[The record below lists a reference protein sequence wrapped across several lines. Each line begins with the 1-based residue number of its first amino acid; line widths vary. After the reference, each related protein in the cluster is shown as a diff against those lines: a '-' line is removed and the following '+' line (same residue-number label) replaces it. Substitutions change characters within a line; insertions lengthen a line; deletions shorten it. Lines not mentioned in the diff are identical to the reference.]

1 MWFQYVTLQTGKKKR
16 QSQQQIEEIVTYRS
30 NAAFTTHQHFLQT
43 CTLSSASFCY
53 HTLQMEVTSISSQ
66 FLFQS
71 FRSFSVSLP
80 YILTTKNICCP
91 SSICLYLYKYTQ
103 LLSAWNTYRIHYQVY
118 PSWQTIFS
126 WKPSKIQRVK
136 FTVMTK
142 KLPIVIE
149 AVYSTLLTN
158 IPNIW
163 NSLPKTVTGSTSFS
177 TLQKRWWNF

>member
-1 MWFQYVTLQTGKKKR
+1 
-16 QSQQQIEEIVTYRS
+16 
-30 NAAFTTHQHFLQT
+30 
-43 CTLSSASFCY
+43 
-53 HTLQMEVTSISSQ
+53 MEVTSISSQ

-80 YILTTKNICCP
+80 YILTIKNICCP

-103 LLSAWNTYRIHYQVY
+103 LLSARNTYRIHYQVY

-149 AVYSTLLTN
+149 AVYNNLLTN

-177 TLQKRWWNF
+177 TLQKRWWNFLMKRAWNQQATQPNFKDMDNQSGLHYKLEPSCSKSG